1 MITLQRV
8 DFTEVVII
16 LMSLEI
22 LIYVFVYTSFWY
34 HVIILL
40 IVLEFIILK
49 NFLVVVLII
58 YVLKLE
64 NVFLFFF
71 RALAVSEAS
80 LGISLLTVL
89 SRAHGNDYLR
99 IEINFICSLTNPR
112 SYTQH
117 KSVERNMFRHRTI
130 MT

>member
-1 MITLQRV
+1 MG
-8 DFTEVVII
+8 
-16 LMSLEI
+16 LEI

-34 HVIILL
+34 HVIMLL

-49 NFLVVVLII
+49 NFLMVILTI
-58 YVLKLE
+58 YYLNLE

-99 IEINFICSLTNPR
+99 IEINFSYSLINTR
-112 SYTQH
+112 SYSQYIRV
-117 KSVERNMFRHRTI
+117 KKGGYSRI
-130 MT
+130 IY

>member
-1 MITLQRV
+1 MG
-8 DFTEVVII
+8 
-16 LMSLEI
+16 LEI

-34 HVIILL
+34 HVIMLL

-49 NFLVVVLII
+49 NFLIVILII
-58 YVLKLE
+58 YCLSLE

-99 IEINFICSLTNPR
+99 IEINFSHSLINTG
-112 SYTQH
+112 SYNQY
-117 KSVERNMFRHRTI
+117 KRVKKERGRGLF
-130 MT
+130 